1 MVGVK
6 ANLSSYLKHFQQ
18 EFKVG
23 RFDQRDNAY
32 RYLLGSLKGQTRKR
46 NIQRI
51 SEQDPFDRY
60 QSLHHFI
67 THSNWDTDS
76 VKRIMQRMNK
86 NLLSGCSYGYI
97 IDERSQAK
105 KGNHSVGVG
114 RQYCGSTGKIDN
126 CQTGVYSVLT
136 TGEITLPGNF
146 RLYLPQDEIVNK
158 KTHKTKVDLAMDM
171 IREDRKNGILPQWY
185 GADSLYGRAWKL
197 TSYIEDE
204 CRSYFVM
211 DTSKDQLI
219 YLSDP
224 TDRRRKPITIDKYLQ
239 QIQLSSAKVIS
250 YQGNKKARVHVVA
263 IFTRDTKQDKYPRK
277 RLLIISQGLSKRDK
291 IKFSLT
297 NFTLEQKTPAQLVF
311 MQRARFTVE
320 QYFREACQIAGM
332 GDYQVRS
339 FRAWKHT
346 QMLSMLLMQVL
357 NLIRIK
363 LVKQKA
369 LFSLIAISRCLN
381 PILHQVKNHR
391 QIVKNILRNCSLN
404 PNSS

>member
-1 MVGVK
+1 LVGVK
-6 ANLSSYLKHFQQ
+6 ANLSSYLEHFQS

-23 RFDQRDNAY
+23 SFDQRDNAY

-51 SEQDPFDRY
+51 SEQDPSDRY

-67 THSNWDTDS
+67 THSSWDTDS
-76 VKRIMQRMNK
+76 VKSIMQSINK
-86 NLLSGCSYGYI
+86 DLLSGCSYGYV

-136 TGEITLPGNF
+136 TGEITLPSNF
-146 RLYLPQDEIVNK
+146 RLYLPQDWTTNK
-158 KTHKTKVDLAMDM
+158 KSHKTKVDLAMDM
-171 IREDRKNGILPQWY
+171 IREDRKKGIYPQWY

-204 CRSYFVM
+204 CRSHFVM
-211 DTSKDQLI
+211 DTSKDHLI
-219 YLSDP
+219 YLSNP
-224 TDRRRKPITIDKYLQ
+224 TDRRRKPITIEKYLR
-239 QIQLSSAKVIS
+239 QIRLSSAKTIC
-250 YQGNKKARVHVVA
+250 YQGRKKAKTHIVEV
-263 IFTRDTKQDKYPRK
+263 FTRDTKQDKNPRK
-277 RLLIISQGLSKRDK
+277 RLLIISRGLSKRDK

-297 NFTLEQKTPAQLVF
+297 NFTRNQKSPAQLVF

-320 QYFREACQIAGM
+320 QYFRESCQIAGM

-339 FRAWKHT
+339 FRGWKHVQILT
-346 QMLSMLLMQVL
+346 MLLMQLL
-357 NLIRIK
+357 NLIRVK
-363 LVKQKA
+363 LVKQT
-369 LFSLIAISRCLN
+369 LFISIIAIARCLKL
-381 PILHQVKNHR
+381 ILLQVRYQK
-391 QIVKNILRNCSLN
+391 QIVANVIRNCTFN

>member
-1 MVGVK
+1 LVGVK
-6 ANLSSYLKHFQQ
+6 ANLSSYLKRFQR

-23 RFDQRDNAY
+23 SFDQQDNAY
-32 RYLLGSLKGQTRKR
+32 RYLLGSLKGQTGKR

-51 SEQDPFDRY
+51 SEQDPVDRY

-67 THSNWDTDS
+67 SHSSWDTDS
-76 VKRIMQRMNK
+76 VKSIMQSVNRD
-86 NLLSGCSYGYI
+86 LLSGCSYGYI

-105 KGNHSVGVG
+105 KGNRSIGVG

-136 TGEITLPGNF
+136 TGEITLPNNF
-146 RLYLPQDEIVNK
+146 RLYLPSDWVSK
-158 KTHKTKVDLAMDM
+158 KKNHKTKVDLAMDM
-171 IREDRKNGILPQWY
+171 IREDRKNGIHPQWY

-204 CRSYFVM
+204 CHAYFVM

-219 YLSDP
+219 YLADP
-224 TDRRRKPITIDKYLQ
+224 TDRRRKPLTIEKYLQ
-239 QIQLSSAKVIS
+239 QIRLSSAKTIC
-250 YQGNKKARVHVVA
+250 YQGNKKARVHVVEV
-263 IFTRDTKQDKYPRK
+263 FTRDTKQDKNPRK
-277 RLLIISQGLSKRDK
+277 RVLIISRGLSKRDK

-297 NFTLEQKTPAQLVF
+297 NFTLKQKPPAQLVF

-339 FRAWKHT
+339 FQGWKHT
-346 QMLSMLLMQVL
+346 QILTMLLMQLL
-357 NLIRIK
+357 NSIRMK
-363 LVKQKA
+363 LANQKV
-369 LFSLIAISRCLN
+369 FVSIIGVSRCLN
-381 PILHQVKNHR
+381 PILLSVKHNR
-391 QIVKNILRNCSLN
+391 QIVYNIIRNCLLI